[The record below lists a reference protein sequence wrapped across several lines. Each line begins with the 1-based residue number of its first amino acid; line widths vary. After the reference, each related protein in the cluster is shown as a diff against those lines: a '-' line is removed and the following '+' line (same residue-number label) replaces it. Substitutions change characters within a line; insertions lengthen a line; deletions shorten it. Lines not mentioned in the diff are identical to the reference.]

1 MERTR
6 RITPSPF
13 LIGTIALLIFLIPTN
28 LFIKFIYPDA
38 SVFGITVDY
47 LLPKLYI
54 SDLAVFCIFLL
65 TWKSW
70 TKNMV
75 RIMCVVSMFAGLHL
89 ILHRYNPVLPSILW
103 MVLKCFELTALT
115 LVLIIHRKLLS
126 HPWIIRAVA
135 VTILFQT
142 ALGAFQF
149 SSQRSLLGYTFFGEP
164 SFAQHSLLVKTE
176 LPEVI
181 RILPY
186 GTTPHPNVL
195 AGVVV
200 LMFFML
206 MRIAPRSLLTQLS
219 GSCALIIAL
228 ATQSTVALCALFFG
242 FLCSVFANSVAWN
255 SKTKLWL
262 LLAFSA
268 VIVTIIPIALQFATQ
283 YFPES
288 TSLLRRTQLNV
299 MGVRAFLAFPIE
311 GVGINAFTAV
321 EHKYGE
327 VISTIRFVQ
336 PVHHV
341 PLLFFAET
349 GILGLLFFITF
360 CIIAHKYYS
369 VVFSSFI
376 IFLLPLTLIFSL
388 DHYLYSHQQGLLMFA
403 FILAFLFE
411 KKVIKMKNHE
421 QIKGQRS
428 KMRKR

>member
-13 LIGTIALLIFLIPTN
+13 LTGAIAVLIFLIPTN
-28 LFIKFIYPDA
+28 VFLKFPYPDA

-47 LLPKLYI
+47 LLPKLYM
-54 SDLAVFCIFLL
+54 SDLTVFCILLL
-65 TWKSW
+65 TWRCWS
-70 TKNMV
+70 KNMV

-89 ILHRYNPVLPSILW
+89 ILHRYNPALPSILW
-103 MVLKCFELTALT
+103 MVLKWFELTALT
-115 LVLIIHRKLLS
+115 LVLITQRKLLS
-126 HPWIIRAVA
+126 HPWIVRAFA
-135 VTILFQT
+135 GTILFQT

-149 SSQRSLLGYTFFGEP
+149 ASQRSLLGYAFFGEP
-164 SFAQHSLLVKTE
+164 SFAQRALLVKTE
-176 LPEVI
+176 LPELM

-206 MRIAPRSLLTQLS
+206 MRVAPRSFLTQLC

-268 VIVTIIPIALQFATQ
+268 VIVTMIPLALQFATQ

-288 TSLLRRTQLNV
+288 TSFLRRTQLNV
-299 MGVRAFLAFPIE
+299 MGVRAFLAQSFE
-311 GVGINAFTAV
+311 GVGLNAFTAV

-327 VISTIRFVQ
+327 VVSTIRFVQ

-369 VVFSSFI
+369 VIFASLT

-388 DHYLYSHQQGLLMFA
+388 DHYIYSHQQGLLMFA

-411 KKVIKMKNHE
+411 KK
-421 QIKGQRS
+421 G
-428 KMRKR
+428 RKIRATQ